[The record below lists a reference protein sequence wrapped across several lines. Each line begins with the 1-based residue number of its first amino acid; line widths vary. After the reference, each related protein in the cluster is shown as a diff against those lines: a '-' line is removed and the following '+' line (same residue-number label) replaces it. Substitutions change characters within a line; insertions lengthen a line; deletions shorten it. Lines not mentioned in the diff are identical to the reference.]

1 MTYAAFDRSWCSLNA
16 TPFVI
21 LGMDLSPPALYYLFF
36 LLSLSHAL
44 CFSFASL
51 FFLLSLSHALCLS
64 FASLFFLLSLSHA
77 LCFSFA
83 SLFFLLSL
91 SHALCLSF
99 ASLFLLGLT
108 AFVFLD
114 FSRSFCFSLRIWE
127 KWDICNIP
135 PTLIRRFE
143 CWPWWLW
150 SPNFKIS

>member
-77 LCFSFA
+77 LC
-83 SLFFLLSL
+83 
-91 SHALCLSF
+91 LSF